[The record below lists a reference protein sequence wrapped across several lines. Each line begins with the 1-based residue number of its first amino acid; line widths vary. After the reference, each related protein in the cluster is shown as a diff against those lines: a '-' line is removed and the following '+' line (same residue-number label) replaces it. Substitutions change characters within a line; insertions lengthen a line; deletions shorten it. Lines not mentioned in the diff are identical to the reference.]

1 MRKRGLYMKENK
13 NEAVEANQQMDHLFY
28 DSGSKSNVTGASEEE
43 MANNEIQEQ
52 FYGNDKADN
61 SLPFH
66 VDVNNPPIKK

>member
-1 MRKRGLYMKENK
+1 MKENK
-13 NEAVEANQQMDHLFY
+13 NEAVEANQQMDQLFY
-28 DSGSKSNVTGASEEE
+28 DFGSRNSVSEGSEED

-52 FYGNDKADN
+52 FYGNDKAGN

>member
-1 MRKRGLYMKENK
+1 MKEKK
-13 NEAVEANQQMDHLFY
+13 NEAVEANQQMDQLFY
-28 DSGSKSNVTGASEEE
+28 DFGSRSYVSEGSEED